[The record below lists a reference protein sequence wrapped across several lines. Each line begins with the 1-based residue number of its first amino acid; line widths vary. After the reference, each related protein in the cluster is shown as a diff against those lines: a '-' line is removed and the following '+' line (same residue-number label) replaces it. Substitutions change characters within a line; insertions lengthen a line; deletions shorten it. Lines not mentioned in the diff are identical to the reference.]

1 MEKRFTYQFTWNL
14 LVWLNAIWFFTGLF
28 VFKWEP
34 VFIILA
40 YVFETI
46 VIGFIAVAKMLLI
59 LIFSDAQKR
68 ETQTLLLKRKE
79 SNYPNN
85 DVTANQKGWA
95 TALFGFF
102 VMSMFGIVFF
112 VFIQGQAVFIFSM
125 LSHRDSHFL
134 DSPSS
139 VGQNFSYLFLQKDF
153 IAAFSGIIVW
163 HIADFVK
170 QFLFNQ
176 SYKSQTIIPVFVQP
190 WMRIFVQQLMVIL
203 GGILFFVFNKN
214 LLTIGLLLILLKTLA
229 DSTVVKLSNLIS
241 VNEKTN

>member
-112 VFIQGQAVFIFSM
+112 VFILMYFEFSDIILNVYCASDKKFTVYRLLFI
-125 LSHRDSHFL
+125 L
-134 DSPSS
+134 
-139 VGQNFSYLFLQKDF
+139 KAKF
-153 IAAFSGIIVW
+153 IYCF
-163 HIADFVK
+163 DYFRYY
-170 QFLFNQ
+170 FLF
-176 SYKSQTIIPVFVQP
+176 
-190 WMRIFVQQLMVIL
+190 
-203 GGILFFVFNKN
+203 
-214 LLTIGLLLILLKTLA
+214 
-229 DSTVVKLSNLIS
+229 
-241 VNEKTN
+241 